1 MTFEI
6 VSNISVITADGP
18 ILQDSTAVTR
28 HRNFHGDI
36 KIFKQCKDG
45 DWMDVSSGP

>member
-18 ILQDSTAVTR
+18 ILQNSTAVTR
-28 HRNFHGDI
+28 HKGDI